1 MDKVDIDLKDIVA
14 ILRRQRQ
21 LILMTVA
28 IIIGLAFAYIL
39 SATPI
44 YRTTALIMVD
54 NRSTD
59 VMNVDAR
66 SETQSQVMNSRV
78 ESEVE
83 ILKSEAM
90 ALAVIEAENLI
101 QDPYFGPQLGW
112 GEKFGMALGVDLS
125 LNGLRG
131 LVGLGRQEP
140 SDNTQQLVSSAI
152 KKLQNSVSVRRRGL
166 TYLIELSVDLPD
178 GARAAEIANAYSRVY
193 LERQIQA
200 KSGNMLNA
208 RDVLRRQIE
217 TAQAQ
222 MVASEIGVNQFLDEN
237 LARLEAESGDPA
249 IARLR
254 EELVA
259 AQLAKTKFATDA
271 ENVQA
276 AIDAGDWTT
285 VTSTLQSAALSE
297 LDRQRAELEKR
308 LAGAQPSSAAAI
320 DLSAELDKLSQTM
333 REEALTG
340 TSSLKAQLDGL
351 SNKESATRDELRAS
365 LLRSSI
371 SPELLA
377 QLFNLQQSV
386 TNARTQ
392 YQALLSRDTDLS
404 TLANV
409 QVADARVVSEALPST
424 KAAAPNRMRILAL
437 SVVGGVV
444 LGVFLAFLKEYYVG
458 GVSSA
463 SQLQNV
469 LQARV
474 PVTVPQVDIGQNAG
488 PSDSVIT
495 APLSPY
501 AETFRKLRAAID
513 RETLRNADPNGN
525 DPSAGRNGKVVLI
538 TSALPAE
545 GKSTTAISLA
555 RTYAMAGAHTLLID
569 ADLRK
574 PTVALRMGVECEV
587 GLFEYLSK
595 NGGDETN
602 ELKAVQDPMS
612 QLTMLTAGKRSTV
625 PTDQLINSIA
635 FRSLIK
641 VARENF
647 DVIIIDSPPLLPVV
661 DTRYLAQYAD
671 AVVQVVRFITTT
683 QGEAREAA
691 AQTLE
696 MMRPDAAFYAV
707 LSHEERGG
715 GRYGYYSK
723 YGGYYGQEAA

>member
-1 MDKVDIDLKDIVA
+1 MDNLDIDLKDIVA

-28 IIIGLAFAYIL
+28 IVIGLAFAYIL

-59 VMNVDAR
+59 VLNADAR

-83 ILKSEAM
+83 ILKSQAM
-90 ALAVIEAENLI
+90 ALAVVQAENLI
-101 QDPYFGPQLGW
+101 EDPYFGPQLGW
-112 GEKFGMALGVDLS
+112 SEKFGMALGVDLS
-125 LNGLRG
+125 SDGLRS
-131 LVGLGRQEP
+131 LVGLGKAEGADRSP
-140 SDNTQQLVSSAI
+140 QLLASAI
-152 KKLQNSVSVRRRGL
+152 KKLQDSVTVRRRGL
-166 TYLIELSVDLPD
+166 TYLIEVSVDLPD
-178 GARAAEIANAYSRVY
+178 GNRAAEIANAYTRVY
-193 LERQIQA
+193 LERQIQT
-200 KSGNMLNA
+200 KSGSMLNA

-222 MVASEIGVNQFLDEN
+222 MIAGEISVNTFLDDN

-249 IARLR
+249 IALLR
-254 EELVA
+254 EELVT
-259 AQLAKTKFATDA
+259 AQQAKQKFATDA
-271 ENVQA
+271 AQVQA
-276 AIDAGDWTT
+276 AIDAGDWST
-285 VTSTLQSAALSE
+285 VTSTLQSEALRE
-297 LDRQRAELEKR
+297 LDRQRSELAKR
-308 LAGAQPSSAAAI
+308 LADAQPSSTTAI
-320 DLSAELDKLSQTM
+320 DLSAELEKLTQTM
-333 REEALTG
+333 QQEATTG
-340 TSSLKAQLDGL
+340 SSSLKAQLDSL
-351 SNKESATRDELRAS
+351 NTKENATREELRTS

-392 YQALLSRDTDLS
+392 YQALLLRDTDLS

-424 KAAAPNRMRILAL
+424 KAAAPNRTRILGLAL
-437 SVVGGVV
+437 IGGLMMGTV
-444 LGVFLAFLKEYYVG
+444 LAFLKEYYVG
-458 GVSSA
+458 GVASA

-469 LQARV
+469 MQTRV

-488 PSDSVIT
+488 PSDTVIT

-513 RETLRNADPNGN
+513 MDALRKVDPNAPEGL
-525 DPSAGRNGKVVLI
+525 GRGGKVVLI

-574 PTVALRMGVECEV
+574 PTIAMRMGVECEV

-595 NGGDETN
+595 NGGSDTN
-602 ELKAVQDPMS
+602 ELKAVQDPLS

-625 PTDQLINSIA
+625 PTDQLINSVA

-641 VARENF
+641 VARDNF

-683 QGEAREAA
+683 QSEAREAA
-691 AQTLE
+691 AQTQE
-696 MMRPDAAFYAV
+696 MMRPDASFYAV

-715 GRYGYYSK
+715 ARYGYYAK
-723 YGGYYGQEAA
+723 YGGYYGQDAA

>member
-1 MDKVDIDLKDIVA
+1 MDNLDIDLKDIVA

-28 IIIGLAFAYIL
+28 ILIGLAFAYIL

-59 VMNVDAR
+59 VLNADAR

-83 ILKSEAM
+83 ILKSQAM
-90 ALAVIEAENLI
+90 ALAVVQAENLI
-101 QDPYFGPQLGW
+101 EDPYFGPQLGW
-112 GEKFGMALGVDLS
+112 SEKFGMALGVDLS
-125 LNGLRG
+125 SDGLRS
-131 LVGLGRQEP
+131 LVGLGKAEGADRSP
-140 SDNTQQLVSSAI
+140 QLLASAI
-152 KKLQNSVSVRRRGL
+152 KKLQDSVTVRRRGL
-166 TYLIELSVDLPD
+166 TYLIEVSVDLPD
-178 GARAAEIANAYSRVY
+178 GNRAAEIANAYTRVY
-193 LERQIQA
+193 LERQIQT
-200 KSGNMLNA
+200 KSGSMLNA

-222 MVASEIGVNQFLDEN
+222 MIAGEISVNTFLDDN

-249 IARLR
+249 IALLR
-254 EELVA
+254 EELVT
-259 AQLAKTKFATDA
+259 AQQAKQKFATDA
-271 ENVQA
+271 AQVQA
-276 AIDAGDWTT
+276 AIDAGDWST
-285 VTSTLQSAALSE
+285 VTSTLQSEALRE
-297 LDRQRAELEKR
+297 LDRQRSELAKR
-308 LAGAQPSSAAAI
+308 LADAQPSSTTAI
-320 DLSAELDKLSQTM
+320 DLSAELEKLTQTM
-333 REEALTG
+333 QQEATTG
-340 TSSLKAQLDGL
+340 SSSLKAQLDSL
-351 SNKESATRDELRAS
+351 NTKESATREELRTS

-392 YQALLSRDTDLS
+392 YQALLLRDTDLS

-424 KAAAPNRMRILAL
+424 KAAAPNRTRILGLAL
-437 SVVGGVV
+437 IGGLMMGTV
-444 LGVFLAFLKEYYVG
+444 LAFLKEYYVG
-458 GVSSA
+458 GVASA

-469 LQARV
+469 MQTRV

-488 PSDSVIT
+488 PSDTVIT

-513 RETLRNADPNGN
+513 MDALRKADPNAPEGL
-525 DPSAGRNGKVVLI
+525 GRGGKVVLI

-574 PTVALRMGVECEV
+574 PTIAMRMGVECEV

-595 NGGDETN
+595 NGGSDTN
-602 ELKAVQDPMS
+602 ELKAVQDPLS

-625 PTDQLINSIA
+625 PTDQLINSVA

-641 VARENF
+641 VARDNF

-683 QGEAREAA
+683 QSEAREAA
-691 AQTLE
+691 AQTQE
-696 MMRPDAAFYAV
+696 MMRPDASFYAV

-715 GRYGYYSK
+715 ARYGYYAK
-723 YGGYYGQEAA
+723 YGGYYGQDAA

>member
-1 MDKVDIDLKDIVA
+1 MDNLDIDLKDIVA

-28 IIIGLAFAYIL
+28 IVIGLAFAYIL

-59 VMNVDAR
+59 VLNADAR

-83 ILKSEAM
+83 ILKSQAM
-90 ALAVIEAENLI
+90 ALAVVQAENLI
-101 QDPYFGPQLGW
+101 EDPYFGPQLGW
-112 GEKFGMALGVDLS
+112 SEKFGMALGVDLS
-125 LNGLRG
+125 SDGLRS
-131 LVGLGRQEP
+131 LVGLGKAEGADRSP
-140 SDNTQQLVSSAI
+140 QLLASAI
-152 KKLQNSVSVRRRGL
+152 KKLQDSVTVRRRGL
-166 TYLIELSVDLPD
+166 TYLIEVSVDLPD
-178 GARAAEIANAYSRVY
+178 GNRAAEIANAYTRVY
-193 LERQIQA
+193 LERQIQT
-200 KSGNMLNA
+200 KSGSMLNA

-222 MVASEIGVNQFLDEN
+222 MIAGEISVNTFLDDN

-249 IARLR
+249 IALLR
-254 EELVA
+254 EELVT
-259 AQLAKTKFATDA
+259 AQQAKQKFATDA
-271 ENVQA
+271 AQVQA
-276 AIDAGDWTT
+276 AIDAGDWST
-285 VTSTLQSAALSE
+285 VTSTLQSEALRE
-297 LDRQRAELEKR
+297 LDRQRSELAKR
-308 LAGAQPSSAAAI
+308 LADAQPSSTTAI
-320 DLSAELDKLSQTM
+320 DLSAELEKLTQTM
-333 REEALTG
+333 QQEATTG
-340 TSSLKAQLDGL
+340 SSSLKAQLDSL
-351 SNKESATRDELRAS
+351 NTKESATREELRTS

-392 YQALLSRDTDLS
+392 YQALLLRDTDLS

-424 KAAAPNRMRILAL
+424 KAAAPNRTRILGLAL
-437 SVVGGVV
+437 IGGLMMGTV
-444 LGVFLAFLKEYYVG
+444 LAFLKEYYVG
-458 GVSSA
+458 GVASA

-469 LQARV
+469 MQTRV

-488 PSDSVIT
+488 PSDTVIT

-513 RETLRNADPNGN
+513 MDALRKADPNAPEGL
-525 DPSAGRNGKVVLI
+525 GRGGKVVLI

-574 PTVALRMGVECEV
+574 PTIAMRMGVECEV

-595 NGGDETN
+595 NGGSDTN
-602 ELKAVQDPMS
+602 ELKAVQDPLS

-625 PTDQLINSIA
+625 PTDQLINSVA

-641 VARENF
+641 VARDNF

-683 QGEAREAA
+683 QSEAREAA
-691 AQTLE
+691 AQTQE
-696 MMRPDAAFYAV
+696 MMRPDASFYAV

-715 GRYGYYSK
+715 ARYGYYAK
-723 YGGYYGQEAA
+723 YGGYYGQDAA

>member
-1 MDKVDIDLKDIVA
+1 MDNLDIDLKDIVA

-28 IIIGLAFAYIL
+28 IVIGLAFAYIL

-59 VMNVDAR
+59 VLNADAR

-83 ILKSEAM
+83 ILKSQAM
-90 ALAVIEAENLI
+90 ALAVVQAENLI
-101 QDPYFGPQLGW
+101 EDPYFGPQLGW
-112 GEKFGMALGVDLS
+112 SEKFGMALGVDLS
-125 LNGLRG
+125 SDGLRS
-131 LVGLGRQEP
+131 LVGLGKAEGADRSP
-140 SDNTQQLVSSAI
+140 QLLASAI
-152 KKLQNSVSVRRRGL
+152 KKLQDSVTVRRRGL
-166 TYLIELSVDLPD
+166 TYLIEVSVDLPD
-178 GARAAEIANAYSRVY
+178 GNRAAEIANAYTRVY
-193 LERQIQA
+193 LERQIQT
-200 KSGNMLNA
+200 KSGGMLNA

-217 TAQAQ
+217 TAEAQ
-222 MVASEIGVNQFLDEN
+222 MIAGEISVNTFLDDN

-249 IARLR
+249 IALLR
-254 EELVA
+254 EELVT
-259 AQLAKTKFATDA
+259 AQQAKEKFATDA
-271 ENVQA
+271 AQVQA
-276 AIDAGDWTT
+276 AIDAGDWST
-285 VTSTLQSAALSE
+285 VTSTLQSEALLE
-297 LDRQRAELEKR
+297 LERQRAELAKR
-308 LAGAQPSSAAAI
+308 LADAKPSSAAAI
-320 DLSAELDKLSQTM
+320 DLNAELEKLTQTM
-333 REEALTG
+333 QQEATAG
-340 TSSLKAQLDGL
+340 SSSLKAQLDSL
-351 SNKESATRDELRAS
+351 NTKESATRDELRTS

-392 YQALLSRDTDLS
+392 YQALLLRDTDLS

-424 KAAAPNRMRILAL
+424 KAAAPNQTRILGLAL
-437 SVVGGVV
+437 IGGLMMGTV
-444 LGVFLAFLKEYYVG
+444 LAFLKEYYVG
-458 GVSSA
+458 GVASA

-469 LQARV
+469 MQTRV

-488 PSDSVIT
+488 PSDTVIT

-513 RETLRNADPNGN
+513 MDALRKADPNAPEGL
-525 DPSAGRNGKVVLI
+525 GRGGKVVLI

-574 PTVALRMGVECEV
+574 PTIATRMGVECEV

-595 NGGDETN
+595 NGGSDTN
-602 ELKAVQDPMS
+602 ELKAVQDPLS

-625 PTDQLINSIA
+625 PTDQLINSVA

-641 VARENF
+641 VARDNF

-683 QGEAREAA
+683 QSEAREAA
-691 AQTLE
+691 AQTQE
-696 MMRPDAAFYAV
+696 MMRPDASFYAV

-715 GRYGYYSK
+715 ARYGYYAK
-723 YGGYYGQEAA
+723 YGGYYGQDAA

>member
-1 MDKVDIDLKDIVA
+1 LDNLDIDLKDIVA

-28 IIIGLAFAYIL
+28 IVIGLAFAYIL

-59 VMNVDAR
+59 VLNADAR

-83 ILKSEAM
+83 ILKSQAM
-90 ALAVIEAENLI
+90 ALAVVQAENLI
-101 QDPYFGPQLGW
+101 EDPYFGPQLGW
-112 GEKFGMALGVDLS
+112 SEKFGMALGVDLS
-125 LNGLRG
+125 SDGLRS
-131 LVGLGRQEP
+131 LVGLGKAEGADRSP
-140 SDNTQQLVSSAI
+140 QLLASAI
-152 KKLQNSVSVRRRGL
+152 KKLQDSVTVRRRGL
-166 TYLIELSVDLPD
+166 TYLIEVSVDLPD
-178 GARAAEIANAYSRVY
+178 GNRAAEIANAYTRVY
-193 LERQIQA
+193 LERQIQT
-200 KSGNMLNA
+200 KSGSMLNA

-222 MVASEIGVNQFLDEN
+222 MIAGEISVNTFLDDN

-249 IARLR
+249 IALLR
-254 EELVA
+254 EELVT
-259 AQLAKTKFATDA
+259 AQQAKQKFATDA
-271 ENVQA
+271 AQVQA
-276 AIDAGDWTT
+276 AIDAGDWST
-285 VTSTLQSAALSE
+285 VTSTLQSEALRE
-297 LDRQRAELEKR
+297 LDRQRSELAKR
-308 LAGAQPSSAAAI
+308 LADAQPSSTTAI
-320 DLSAELDKLSQTM
+320 DLSAELEKLTQTM
-333 REEALTG
+333 QQEATTG
-340 TSSLKAQLDGL
+340 SSSLKAQLDSL
-351 SNKESATRDELRAS
+351 NTKESATREELRTS

-392 YQALLSRDTDLS
+392 YQALLLRDTDLS

-424 KAAAPNRMRILAL
+424 KAAAPNRTRILGLAL
-437 SVVGGVV
+437 IGGLMMGTV
-444 LGVFLAFLKEYYVG
+444 LAFLKEYYVG
-458 GVSSA
+458 GVASA

-469 LQARV
+469 MQTRV

-488 PSDSVIT
+488 PSDTVIT

-513 RETLRNADPNGN
+513 MDALRKADPNAPEGL
-525 DPSAGRNGKVVLI
+525 GRGGKVVLI

-574 PTVALRMGVECEV
+574 PTIAMRMGVECEV

-595 NGGDETN
+595 NGGSDTN
-602 ELKAVQDPMS
+602 ELKAVQDPLS

-625 PTDQLINSIA
+625 PTDQLINSVA

-641 VARENF
+641 VARDNF

-683 QGEAREAA
+683 QSEAREAA
-691 AQTLE
+691 AQTQE
-696 MMRPDAAFYAV
+696 MMRPDASFYAV

-715 GRYGYYSK
+715 ARYGYYAK
-723 YGGYYGQEAA
+723 YGGYYGQDAA